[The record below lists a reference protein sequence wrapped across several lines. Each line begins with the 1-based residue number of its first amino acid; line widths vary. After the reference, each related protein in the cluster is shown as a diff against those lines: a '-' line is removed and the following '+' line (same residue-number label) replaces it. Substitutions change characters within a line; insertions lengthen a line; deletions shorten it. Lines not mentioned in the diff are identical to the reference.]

1 MNDSIR
7 LYFKYVIISF
17 RSQLQYRASFIMMT
31 GGNFI
36 ITIVEFLAIWALL
49 ARFGTLKGWTLPQI
63 ALFYG
68 MISMSYAISE
78 AFGRGFDMF
87 ALQVN
92 DGEFDRSLLRPRT
105 TVLQV
110 LAHDF
115 QLTRSG
121 RFMQGLII
129 LIWAAVHLDI
139 SWTIFKILLLVFAV
153 FGGVMLFTGL
163 MILQATMCFWSTQSL
178 EIFSS
183 FTNGGVE
190 TAQWPLSIFNRWF
203 VKIFTFI
210 IPLACVNYY
219 PVIVILGKN
228 DVLNSPVWF
237 RWVSPLI
244 GVIFL
249 LVSIRVWEFGVKHY
263 RSTGS

>member
-1 MNDSIR
+1 MIDSTR
-7 LYFKYVIISF
+7 LYFKYIGINF
-17 RSQLQYRASFIMMT
+17 RSQLQYRASFVMLTVGTFSMT
-31 GGNFI
+31 IF
-36 ITIVEFLAIWALL
+36 EFMGIWVLFS
-49 ARFGTLKGWTLPQI
+49 RFGTLKGWSLAEI

-68 MISMSYAISE
+68 MISISFAISE

-92 DGEFDRSLLRPRT
+92 SGEFDRSLLRPRT

-115 QLTRSG
+115 QLIRSG
-121 RFMQGLII
+121 RLLQGLII
-129 LIWAAVHLDI
+129 LIWASVHLGI
-139 SWTIFKILLLVFAV
+139 NWTLLKMLLLLLAI

-163 MILQATMCFWSTQSL
+163 MIIQATMCFWSTQSL
-178 EIFSS
+178 EIINS
-183 FTNGGVE
+183 FTYGGVE
-190 TAQWPLSIFNRWF
+190 TAQWPLSIYNKWF

-210 IPLACVNYY
+210 IPLACVNYF
-219 PVIVILGKN
+219 PVIAILGKN

-237 RWVSPLI
+237 RWLSPLV

-249 LVSIRVWEFGVKHY
+249 LISIRVWEFGVKHY